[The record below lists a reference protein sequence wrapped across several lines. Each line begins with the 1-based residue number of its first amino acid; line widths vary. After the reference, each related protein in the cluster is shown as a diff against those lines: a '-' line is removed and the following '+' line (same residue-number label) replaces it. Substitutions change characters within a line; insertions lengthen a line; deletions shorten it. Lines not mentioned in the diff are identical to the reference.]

1 MKEQIRIG
9 FTNPR
14 RANLSIALALLAAAL
29 QGGQSEMQPKAC
41 TGNRAERRRN
51 QKGKRK

>member
-1 MKEQIRIG
+1 MKESIRIG

-29 QGGQSEMQPKAC
+29 QVGQSEMQPESLH
-41 TGNRAERRRN
+41 GNRAERRKN